1 MKNGFFFAGILFT
14 LAAEL
19 AILILFMTYGTEIPQ
34 NTVAINE
41 VLQTL
46 ESDWGSLEK
55 HVNPTNLDYTVLDLD
70 GTVLYRT
77 RSGLSESIFSAVN
90 HRDTILNI
98 QAEDA
103 ITGQVLIHSGEE
115 EFLHNRKKAAVF
127 AFAAAALLQLVL
139 CGTYFLH
146 IQRTVVKPFQKLKCF
161 AERIADGCL
170 DIPLEMDRKNLFG
183 AFTESFDLMRS
194 ELKKA
199 KLEAAGADAAKK
211 ELVAKLSHDIKTPVA
226 SIKAAAEV
234 AAALAADEKTKYT
247 YEQIIQKTDQINT
260 LVSDLF
266 SATLEELHVLS
277 VTPADFKSSELKLLL
292 ENADYLHRAV
302 LPPIPE
308 CLLLGDRLRLQ
319 QVFDNLFANSYKYAD
334 TKIQVSVH
342 RAGGCL
348 AVCIEDFGGG
358 VSPAE
363 LPLIK
368 EKFKR
373 GSNTEHIEGAGLGL
387 YISDYCMREMQGR
400 LDLENGEQ
408 GLKATA
414 LIALSSAS

>member
-1 MKNGFFFAGILFT
+1 MRPWNATRAIPDTSSRSGETATDSAEESNEKWFLFCRNTLHFSGGTGHSHSVYDLWDRDSTEHRGYKRSPADPGVRLGF
-14 LAAEL
+14 
-19 AILILFMTYGTEIPQ
+19 P
-34 NTVAINE
+34 
-41 VLQTL
+41 
-46 ESDWGSLEK
+46 EK
-55 HVNPTNLDYTVLDLD
+55 HVTPTNLDYTVLDLD

-103 ITGQVLIHSGEE
+103 IAGQVLIHSGEE

-260 LVSDLF
+260 LV
-266 SATLEELHVLS
+266 
-277 VTPADFKSSELKLLL
+277 
-292 ENADYLHRAV
+292 
-302 LPPIPE
+302 
-308 CLLLGDRLRLQ
+308 
-319 QVFDNLFANSYKYAD
+319 
-334 TKIQVSVH
+334 
-342 RAGGCL
+342 
-348 AVCIEDFGGG
+348 
-358 VSPAE
+358 
-363 LPLIK
+363 
-368 EKFKR
+368 
-373 GSNTEHIEGAGLGL
+373 
-387 YISDYCMREMQGR
+387 
-400 LDLENGEQ
+400 
-408 GLKATA
+408 
-414 LIALSSAS
+414 

>member
-55 HVNPTNLDYTVLDLD
+55 HVTPTNLDYTVLDLD

-103 ITGQVLIHSGEE
+103 IAGQVLIHSGEE

-170 DIPLEMDRKNLFG
+170 DIPLEMDRKNF
-183 AFTESFDLMRS
+183 F
-194 ELKKA
+194 
-199 KLEAAGADAAKK
+199 
-211 ELVAKLSHDIKTPVA
+211 
-226 SIKAAAEV
+226 
-234 AAALAADEKTKYT
+234 
-247 YEQIIQKTDQINT
+247 
-260 LVSDLF
+260 
-266 SATLEELHVLS
+266 
-277 VTPADFKSSELKLLL
+277 
-292 ENADYLHRAV
+292 
-302 LPPIPE
+302 
-308 CLLLGDRLRLQ
+308 
-319 QVFDNLFANSYKYAD
+319 
-334 TKIQVSVH
+334 
-342 RAGGCL
+342 
-348 AVCIEDFGGG
+348 
-358 VSPAE
+358 
-363 LPLIK
+363 
-368 EKFKR
+368 
-373 GSNTEHIEGAGLGL
+373 
-387 YISDYCMREMQGR
+387 
-400 LDLENGEQ
+400 
-408 GLKATA
+408 
-414 LIALSSAS
+414 